1 VIEALALVVALGS
14 PSLHPLPVPPPP
26 IVVFPDRPPPELV
39 AASWMIYAVDEAA
52 PLASRD
58 PDRRL
63 APASITKLLTAMIA
77 EERADPGAVTTISAN
92 ADATPIGFEGQPD
105 VRQGEQ
111 WLVEELFA
119 NILVQSG
126 NDAAVALAEHVA
138 GSVDAFVALMNDEAA
153 ALGMEDSTFLN
164 PNGLDAT
171 GHLSTARDLIKLGV
185 AALDYPLVMR
195 TARIKHIDF
204 RPPPSGRLIEVDATN
219 RLLGVFP
226 EYLGLKTGDTLA
238 AGQVLLSYV
247 RGPQQ
252 RLVAVV
258 LASTQ
263 RRIDTRE
270 LMAWGVSAL
279 GPRDRF
285 FHHAVGT
292 DLEEQ
297 FPSWYVTRIAA
308 AGPLPIPE
316 ARATPQTPR
325 EIEVLDGFR
334 DLLPALLGGSGS

>member
-1 VIEALALVVALGS
+1 MIEALALVVALGA

-26 IVVFPDRPPPELV
+26 IVAFPDRPPPELA
-39 AASWMIYAVDEAA
+39 AASWVIYAVDEAA
-52 PLASRD
+52 ELGARD
-58 PDRRL
+58 PDRVR
-63 APASITKLLTAMIA
+63 APASITKLMTALIV
-77 EERADPGAVTTISAN
+77 EERSDAGATTTISAN
-92 ADATPIGFEGQPD
+92 ADATPIGYEGQPD

-111 WLVEELFA
+111 WLVEELLA

-138 GSVDAFVALMNDEAA
+138 GTVDEFVVLMNEKAA
-153 ALGMEDSTFLN
+153 ALGMGDTVFLN
-164 PNGLDAT
+164 PNGLDED
-171 GHLSTARDLIKLGV
+171 GHVSNARDLITLGV

-195 TARIKHIDF
+195 TARIKHLDF
-204 RPPPSGRLIEVDATN
+204 TPPPSERLIEVDATN

-247 RGPQQ
+247 RGPHQ

-258 LASTQ
+258 LASSQ

-270 LMAWGVSAL
+270 LLAWGVSSL

-285 FHHAVGT
+285 FHHAAGT
-292 DLEEQ
+292 ELEDR
-297 FPSWYVTRIAA
+297 FADWYVTRMIA
-308 AGPLPIPE
+308 AGPLPIPD
-316 ARATPQTPR
+316 ARPSPHTPR
-325 EIEVLDGFR
+325 QEKVLDGFR
-334 DLLPALLGGSGS
+334 DLLPALLGGSRS

>member
-1 VIEALALVVALGS
+1 MIEALALVVTLGS
-14 PSLHPLPVPPPP
+14 PALHPVPLPPPP
-26 IVVFPDRPPPELV
+26 IVTFPSQPPPELV

-58 PDRRL
+58 PDRVR
-63 APASITKLLTAMIA
+63 APASITKLMTAIIA
-77 EERADPGAVTTISAN
+77 EERSDPGATTTISAN
-92 ADATPIGFEGQPD
+92 ADATPIGFQGQPD
-105 VRQGEQ
+105 VRQGER
-111 WLVEELFA
+111 WLVEELLA

-138 GSVDAFVALMNDEAA
+138 GSVDTFVDLMNEKAA
-153 ALGMEDSTFLN
+153 ALGMADTTFLN
-164 PNGLDAT
+164 PNGLDAA
-171 GHLSTARDLIKLGV
+171 GHVSTARDLIVLGV
-185 AALDYPLVMR
+185 AALDYPLTLR
-195 TARIKHIDF
+195 IARIKHIEF
-204 RPPPSGRLIEVDATN
+204 RPPPSGRLIEVEATN

-226 EYLGLKTGDTLA
+226 GYLGLKTGDTLD

-263 RRIDTRE
+263 RRIDTRD
-270 LMAWGVSAL
+270 LMAWGVTVL

-292 DLEEQ
+292 ELEDL
-297 FPSWYVTRIAA
+297 FPDWYVTVISA
-308 AGPLPIPE
+308 AGPLPVP
-316 ARATPQTPR
+316 APRPTPVTPR
-325 EIEVLDGFR
+325 HERVLDGFNE
-334 DLLPALLGGSGS
+334 LLPALLGGSPP